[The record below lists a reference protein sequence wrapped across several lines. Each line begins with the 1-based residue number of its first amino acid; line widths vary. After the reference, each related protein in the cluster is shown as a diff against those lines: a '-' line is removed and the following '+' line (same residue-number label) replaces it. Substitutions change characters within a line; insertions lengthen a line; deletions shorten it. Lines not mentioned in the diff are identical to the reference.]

1 MRWPWSSSSAHEHG
15 DDDEKKALPK
25 TRRPVDWTHSLN
37 SIDWSQYTQPSV
49 FIAYAAVFGAFWGL
63 NRVYKSRLRRI
74 PNSEHIKPG
83 QFRTRSVFGKVT
95 SVGDGDNF
103 RLFHT
108 PGGRLAGWGW
118 LPWRKVPTRRE
129 DLTGKT
135 IHIRIAGI
143 DAPELPHF
151 GRPGQPGGQEA
162 LEFLTS
168 YIMNRR
174 VRAHIYRRD
183 QYERVVA
190 TVFVRKWGLRR
201 DVGLEMLKRGLATV
215 YEAKYGAEFGAYEQ
229 RYREAEARAKGRKVG
244 MHSEPS
250 LADRLLLR
258 GRKEPLE
265 SPRQF
270 KTRMEALE
278 KQEKLNKASK
288 K

>member
-1 MRWPWSSSSAHEHG
+1 MRWPWSSSSPRENH

-25 TRRPVDWTHSLN
+25 AHRPVDWTHSLN

-83 QFRTRSVFGKVT
+83 QFRTRTVFGKVT

-168 YIMNRR
+168 YILNRR
-174 VRAHIYRRD
+174 VRAYIYRRD
-183 QYERVVA
+183 QYERVVS

-215 YEAKYGAEFGAYEQ
+215 YEAKYGAEFGTYEQ
-229 RYREAEARAKGRKVG
+229 RYREAEARAKSRKVG
-244 MHSEPS
+244 MFSEPS
-250 LADRLLLR
+250 LADWLLLR

-278 KQEKLNKASK
+278 KRERLNEASK

>member
-1 MRWPWSSSSAHEHG
+1 MRWPWSSSSSR
-15 DDDEKKALPK
+15 DDDEKKERPK
-25 TRRPVDWTHSLN
+25 THRPVDWTHSLN

-63 NRVYKSRLRRI
+63 NRLYKSRLRRI

-118 LPWRKVPTRRE
+118 LPLRKVPTRRE
-129 DLTGKT
+129 GLAGKT

-168 YIMNRR
+168 YILNRR
-174 VRAHIYRRD
+174 VRAYIYRRD

-229 RYREAEARAKGRKVG
+229 SYREAEAHAKSRKVG

-250 LADRLLLR
+250 LTDRLLLR

-278 KQEKLNKASK
+278 KRERLK
-288 K
+288 

>member
-1 MRWPWSSSSAHEHG
+1 MRWPRSSSSDPEHR
-15 DDDEKKALPK
+15 DDDEKRPPPKA
-25 TRRPVDWTHSLN
+25 RGPVDWTHSLN
-37 SIDWSQYTQPSV
+37 SIDWSQYTHPSV
-49 FIAYAAVFGAFWGL
+49 FIAYAAVFGAFLGL
-63 NRVYKSRLRRI
+63 NRLYKNRLRRI

-83 QFRTRSVFGKVT
+83 QFRTRSIFGEVT

-129 DLTGKT
+129 EVAGKT
-135 IHIRIAGI
+135 IHIRIAGV

-162 LEFLTS
+162 LDFLTS
-168 YIMNRR
+168 YILHRR
-174 VRAHIYRRD
+174 VRAYIYRRD

-190 TVFVRKWGLRR
+190 TVFVRKWGMRR

-215 YEAKYGAEFGAYEQ
+215 YEAKYGSEFGPYEKK
-229 RYREAEARAKGRKVG
+229 YREAEARAKSRKVG
-244 MHSEPS
+244 MYSAPS
-250 LADRLLLR
+250 LTDRLLLR
-258 GRKEPLE
+258 GRKAPFE

-278 KQEKLNKASK
+278 RQGK
-288 K
+288 KNEATRK